1 MISLSRPGVCCIEVR
16 ACAIFQGRTSS
27 TENATDA
34 EPDWE
39 KLRAIGAE
47 ATRLQDEGMWTKEAF
62 ERLYALAEQSSNGDT
77 DISGFLLDLAD
88 WSWFKDER

>member
-1 MISLSRPGVCCIEVR
+1 
-16 ACAIFQGRTSS
+16 
-27 TENATDA
+27 
-34 EPDWE
+34 
-39 KLRAIGAE
+39 
-47 ATRLQDEGMWTKEAF
+47 MWTKEAF